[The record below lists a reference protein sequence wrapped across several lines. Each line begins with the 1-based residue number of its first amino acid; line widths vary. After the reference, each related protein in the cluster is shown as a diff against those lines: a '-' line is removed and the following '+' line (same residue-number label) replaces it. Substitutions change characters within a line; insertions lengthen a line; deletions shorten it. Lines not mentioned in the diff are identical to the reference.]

1 MAQTKTT
8 EGMHEWLDRHGVPQ
22 LREEKGLLSPLSE
35 EIRASRRVDWL
46 KEKLKEERSTSSRW
60 W

>member
-1 MAQTKTT
+1 
-8 EGMHEWLDRHGVPQ
+8 MHEWLDRHGVPQ